1 MQHFENVIFYILYNI
16 FFLSFSIFEY
26 LMYYLKQLKLQQ
38 KRMREKWS
46 CCNGYKDA
54 FEISAGC
61 IYILFLLFFSFSL
74 IFFFG
79 VFLPFYILQNSAF
92 QPSRGRLLYIHPVG
106 WLVGWLSSRFVTINS
121 TSIKPSVK
129 VRNQTYYIFGECL

>member
-1 MQHFENVIFYILYNI
+1 MHVILYFVMKLFFIMDNTKMQHFENVIFYILYNI

-26 LMYYLKQLKLQQ
+26 LMYHFKQLKLQQ

-46 CCNGYKDA
+46 RRNKYKDA

-106 WLVGWLSSRFVTINS
+106 WLVVTFC
-121 TSIKPSVK
+121 
-129 VRNQTYYIFGECL
+129 YH